1 MSLKQ
6 TAIAGLVI
14 LALGLAGPTLL
25 GGSLQGQSSK
35 PADDPKAA
43 APAAQQPAPAA
54 TPTTPAATPTA
65 PAEAAPAGP
74 ACGDCHADQAKGL
87 ASTRHAW
94 GKAHK
99 NEVPNSVCETCH
111 GDGKAHI
118 EGGGDKE
125 KIYKPAGVEGANKTC
140 LTCHDTPTDR
150 ISRHGGVHANSAAV
164 NCLTCHSIHSSA
176 PRSPHLL
183 AQPQLTL
190 CSNCHSTQ
198 TATFRNKPYAHHI
211 GRAGLECSS
220 CHEPHGRPGKNALHA
235 GTAGEVPCL
244 TCHADK
250 RGPFVFQHGSVA
262 IGECITCHEPHGSS
276 NAKMLKRATVAQLCI
291 ECHSPITFA
300 GTGTTLGAQPPS
312 FHNLTDPRFQN
323 CTTCHVA
330 IHGSNRDPQ
339 LLK

>member
-1 MSLKQ
+1 MSLKL
-6 TAIAGLVI
+6 TAIAGLVT
-14 LALGLAGPTLL
+14 LALGLGGSTLL
-25 GGSLQGQSSK
+25 GAPLQGQSSK
-35 PADDPKAA
+35 PAGEPKAA

-54 TPTTPAATPTA
+54 TQAAA
-65 PAEAAPAGP
+65 AEAAPAGP
-74 ACGDCHADQAKGL
+74 ACGDCHADQAKSL

-99 NEVPNSVCETCH
+99 NEVPNSVCESCH
-111 GDGKAHI
+111 GDGQAHI
-118 EGGGDKE
+118 EGGGDKA
-125 KIYKPAGVEGANKTC
+125 KIYKPAGLAGANKTC

-150 ISRHGGVHANSAAV
+150 ISRHGGMHANSATV
-164 NCLTCHSIHSSA
+164 NCLTCHSIHSSE

-183 AQPQLTL
+183 TQPQLAL
-190 CSNCHSTQ
+190 CATCHSTQ
-198 TATFRNKPYAHHI
+198 AATFRNKPYAHHI
-211 GRAGLECSS
+211 GRAGIECSS
-220 CHEPHGRPGKNALHA
+220 CHEPHGRPGRNALR
-235 GTAGEVPCL
+235 TTSTGEAPCL
-244 TCHADK
+244 ACHTDK

-276 NAKMLKRATVAQLCI
+276 NAKMLKRATVQQLCI
-291 ECHSPITFA
+291 ECHSPV
-300 GTGTTLGAQPPS
+300 TGTTLGSQPPS